1 MANRKL
7 TLALLLSTGL
17 VAGGAIVWRSAMGP
31 DESDVV
37 RLLDP
42 GYVAAGVCGRG
53 NRHASAFQL
62 MRLAMVPPAHAAEV
76 ADAPPP
82 LWDGLG
88 DLGYRVATGSEMAQ
102 RYFDQGFRLTW
113 AFNHAEA
120 LRAFREAERQD
131 PQCALCYWGEA
142 FALGPNINAP
152 MEDDAK
158 APALAAL
165 RKAQALAPQASER
178 EQALIAA
185 LATRYSD
192 APDADRKALDQ
203 AYADAMAGLHA
214 RFPDDQN
221 IAVLFADAVM
231 NTTPWDYWEADKR
244 TPKGRVGEAVS
255 AIEGVLAANPDQAAA
270 IHLYIH
276 LTEASSTPERAER
289 YADHLAALM
298 PGAGHIVHM
307 PSHTYYRVGRYL
319 DALQANIAAVKVDEG
334 YLAKVDVGKVHADGI
349 YPYGYYP
356 HNVHFELVSAQMA
369 GDAATSL
376 QASDKLAGLIPDA
389 VAAKVGL
396 VQPVKAAPYFAYVQ
410 FAEPAKALAL
420 PDPGDGFPYLQAMWH
435 YARGAALTA
444 EGDLDGARTEAAR
457 IAALNQSADFSLLK
471 AWGVPAP
478 DILQLARH
486 VLEGR
491 IAQAGGD
498 LEGAIGEYRV
508 AVQIQDSLPYM
519 EPPYWYYPVRQS
531 LGAAL
536 LMAGRADEAAKVF
549 EAALLDAPNNG
560 WALFGLMKAEDAA
573 GDAAAAAATRR
584 LFERAW
590 AGGALPEVARL

>member
-7 TLALLLSTGL
+7 KLALLLSTGL
-17 VAGGAIVWRSAMGP
+17 VAGGAIMGRSAMAP
-31 DESDVV
+31 DESDSV

-42 GYVAAGVCGRG
+42 GYVATALCGRG
-53 NRHASAFQL
+53 NRHASPFRL
-62 MRLAMVPPAHAAEV
+62 MRLAMVGPAAAAEV

-88 DLGYRVATGSEMAQ
+88 DLSYPVTTGSAMAQ
-102 RYFDQGFRLTW
+102 HYFDQGFRLTW

-165 RKAQALAPQASER
+165 RRAQELAPQASER

-192 APDADRKALDQ
+192 APDADRKALDR
-203 AYADAMAGLHA
+203 AYADAMAGVHA
-214 RFPDDQN
+214 RFPEDQS

-231 NTTPWDYWEADKR
+231 NTSPWDYWEADRR
-244 TPKGRVGEAVS
+244 TPKGRAGEAVS

-276 LTEASSTPERAER
+276 LTEASTTPERAEP

-319 DALQANIAAVKVDEG
+319 DALQANIAAAKVDEA
-334 YLAKVDVGKVHADGI
+334 YLAQIDVGKVHANGI

-356 HNVHFELVSAQMA
+356 HNVHFELASAQMA

-376 QASDKLAGLIPDA
+376 AASDKLAGLIPDA
-389 VAAKVGL
+389 VAEKVGL
-396 VQPVKAAPYFAYVQ
+396 VQPVKAAPYYAYVQ
-410 FAEPAKALAL
+410 FGESGKALAL
-420 PDPGDGFPYLQAMWH
+420 PDPGDTFPFLQAMWH
-435 YARGAALTA
+435 YARGVALA
-444 EGDLDGARTEAAR
+444 EEGNLEGARTEAAQ
-457 IAALNQSADFSLLK
+457 IAALHQNGDFSLLL
-471 AWGVPAP
+471 AWAVPAP

-498 LEGAIGEYRV
+498 LEGAVREFQV
-508 AVQIQDSLPYM
+508 AVQIQDAIPYT

-560 WALFGLMKAEDAA
+560 WALFGLMKAEDAQGD
-573 GDAAAAAATRR
+573 GDAAAATRK

-590 AGGALPEVARL
+590 AGGAAPEVTRL

>member
-7 TLALLLSTGL
+7 KLALLLSTGL
-17 VAGGAIVWRSAMGP
+17 VAGGGIFAWSAMAP
-31 DESDVV
+31 DEGDVV

-42 GYVAAGVCGRG
+42 GYVATGLCGRG
-53 NRHASAFQL
+53 NRHAAAFQR
-62 MRLAMVPPAHAAEV
+62 MRLAMVTAAYAAET
-76 ADAPPP
+76 ANETPP

-88 DLGYRVATGSEMAQ
+88 DLSHKITTRSELAQ

-131 PQCALCYWGEA
+131 PQCAMCYWGEA
-142 FALGPNINAP
+142 FVLGPNINAP
-152 MEDDAK
+152 MDDEAK
-158 APALAAL
+158 APALAAI
-165 RKAQALAPQASER
+165 RKAQELAPQASEP
-178 EQALIAA
+178 EQALIGA

-192 APDADRKALDQ
+192 APDADRKALDR
-203 AYADAMAGLHA
+203 AYAEAMAPVRA
-214 RFPDDQN
+214 RFPDDQD

-231 NTTPWDYWEADKR
+231 NTQPWDYWEADRR
-244 TPKGRVGEAVS
+244 TPKGQAGEAV
-255 AIEGVLAANPDQAAA
+255 AAVEGVLAENPSHPGA

-276 LTEASSTPERAER
+276 LTEASTTPERAEP
-289 YADHLAALM
+289 YADRLAALM

-307 PSHTYYRVGRYL
+307 PSHTYYRIGRYL
-319 DALQANIAAVKVDEG
+319 DALQANIAAAKVDEA
-334 YLAKVDVGKVHADGI
+334 YLAQIDVAKVHANGI

-356 HNVHFELVSAQMA
+356 HNVHFELASAQMA

-376 QASDKLAGLIPDA
+376 AASDKLAGLIPDA
-389 VAAKVGL
+389 VAEKVGL
-396 VQPVKAAPYFAYVQ
+396 VQPVKAAPYYAYVQ
-410 FAEPAKALAL
+410 FGKSAKALAL
-420 PDPGDGFPYLQAMWH
+420 PDPGDKFPFLQAMWH
-435 YARGAALTA
+435 YARGVALAAD
-444 EGDLDGARTEAAR
+444 GNLDGARTEAAR
-457 IAALNQSADFSLLK
+457 IADLHQNGDFSLLL
-471 AWGVPAP
+471 AWAVPAP

-491 IAQAGGD
+491 IAQAAGD
-498 LEGAIGEYRV
+498 LEGAVREYQV
-508 AVQIQDSLPYM
+508 AVQIQDAIPYT

-549 EAALLDAPNNG
+549 QAALLDAPNNG
-560 WALFGLMKAEDAA
+560 WALFGLMKAEDAQ
-573 GDAAAAAATRR
+573 GDAAAAAQTRK

-590 AGGALPEVARL
+590 AGGAAPEVARL